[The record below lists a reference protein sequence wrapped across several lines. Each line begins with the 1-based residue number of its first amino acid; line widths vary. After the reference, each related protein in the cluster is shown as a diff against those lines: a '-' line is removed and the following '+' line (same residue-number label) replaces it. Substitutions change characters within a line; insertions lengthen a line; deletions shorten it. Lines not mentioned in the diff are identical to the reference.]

1 MNTTLN
7 VKQIANTKQ
16 KQRGQEPQNQGL
28 QRRHKMEASAM
39 DLANWKKIAQSS
51 GVQFG
56 RDEASVTEKQTITFE
71 AVAHWLAAKAI
82 C

>member
-1 MNTTLN
+1 
-7 VKQIANTKQ
+7 
-16 KQRGQEPQNQGL
+16 
-28 QRRHKMEASAM
+28 MEASAM

-71 AVAHWLAAKAI
+71 AVAHWLAAGAI